1 MLSLASNPNCLLMDD
16 ELNVLPTSSHV
27 KSIAPV
33 PLGEDG
39 RPDVPGSGAE
49 ATAELKDLRESLADT
64 QVRTLSQCISCLS
77 AVTKLVVCP
86 GWSCWLDNP
95 GSVAQP
101 AAGPARTHGSHVSS
115 TVFCKTCC

>member
-16 ELNVLPTSSHV
+16 ELNVLPMSSHV

-49 ATAELKDLRESLADT
+49 AAAELKDLRKSLADT
-64 QVRTLSQCISCLS
+64 QVQTPGRVHKVHLKCIRLIGDQQRLLLN
-77 AVTKLVVCP
+77 T
-86 GWSCWLDNP
+86 
-95 GSVAQP
+95 
-101 AAGPARTHGSHVSS
+101 
-115 TVFCKTCC
+115 